1 MKDSSKRLMSLL
13 ASLLLVAGS
22 FFLFVTLIEPAYDTV
37 NGLRGTVASRTATYA
52 EQQEVVAEASALF
65 ERYESVTVL
74 REAIARAI
82 PHEAEY
88 ATLVNQLGSI
98 ARISNLILESV
109 EPHAVPSRGAS
120 PRASSART
128 LPAPEVIQI
137 NLRLAGTYESFKAF
151 LERIETNIR
160 VMDLVRLSIVPGK
173 SGTTY
178 SYDVVVHTYYQS
190 L

>member
-1 MKDSSKRLMSLL
+1 MR
-13 ASLLLVAGS
+13 
-22 FFLFVTLIEPAYDTV
+22 
-37 NGLRGTVASRTATYA
+37 
-52 EQQEVVAEASALF
+52 VVPEA
-65 ERYESVTVL
+65 
-74 REAIARAI
+74 
-82 PHEAEY
+82 
-88 ATLVNQLGSI
+88 
-98 ARISNLILESV
+98 
-109 EPHAVPSRGAS
+109 RGAS